1 MNRNDFLFAVLL
13 SIAVITA
20 SVFKT
25 YFGSTSQPGSD
36 GYATVFLV
44 PDKGMDIL
52 SENPTTVPI
61 GEEVS
66 FNVAFHPDYYYEEKD
81 GVSGNSS
88 TLYFGSATTDRSY
101 YYKPGHL
108 CDIHAFINGAGSAVI
123 TTPQP
128 VPTGE
133 SASISFSPSD
143 HHVLSSVSVNG
154 IPYPLPTGDSFTF
167 TVRDDSEVDLSFIGE
182 PVTLAAFTKGPG
194 SIASPPLADH
204 RYGEVAELSVSY
216 DSANVIFEGWTEDLP
231 LSESGT
237 FLSSDEDLHL
247 PLKGD
252 TVCFANFK
260 SSHTYDVNI
269 DPNGGTYSPVSGN
282 EALSDCS
289 PATFYNLPADNGSY
303 KREGYVLTGYNT
315 KADGSGIHHAPGAMI
330 DMPESDVNLYCEWAK
345 ITPEKYFTYRMGK
358 KGLII
363 TGLTDD
369 AVLEDDTL
377 CIPQSIDG
385 IQVLA
390 IGPEAFRLKRD
401 IETVIIPTGIDDL
414 GESCF
419 SGCTGL
425 TTLYLPETLKKFS
438 PSAFNYTYSLSHLHI
453 IASLPRV
460 YDYDYDSA
468 LADKFMRLKNTDG
481 KRIILVGGSSL
492 TFGINSPMIQTSFP
506 DYQVVNFSCSY
517 RYGIIP
523 LMDLLENN
531 VREGDIVIFAPEYI
545 DTMYANSESGSVANW
560 EYLESNYDIL
570 EEMDLK
576 ENRSLLGTFVP
587 YLNGKR
593 KIIPGKSIN
602 SKAAYSR
609 SGMNFQGDLIT
620 VRNPGG
626 PFKASLPSEKL
637 VTSVG
642 MERFNSLC
650 YKLNNKGASCCFS
663 FPPICID
670 GMSKEEADL
679 STRSFCDRLSSML
692 DTENCQII
700 STPGTYVM
708 SNGYFYDNASHLT
721 IEGAAIRTGKLIDD
735 INASGVIQE

>member
-1 MNRNDFLFAVLL
+1 MRRSDILFAVLL
-13 SIAVITA
+13 SIAAITA
-20 SVFKT
+20 SVCKT
-25 YFGSTSQPGSD
+25 HLEPMSHAGSS

-52 SENPTTVPI
+52 SENPKTVPV
-61 GEEVS
+61 GEEVC
-66 FNVAFHPDYYYEEKD
+66 FDVAFHPDYYYEEKE
-81 GVSGNSS
+81 GVSGNST
-88 TLYFGSATTDRSY
+88 TLFFGPASSDKSY

-108 CDIHAFINGAGSAVI
+108 CDIHAFVNGAGKASI
-123 TTPQP
+123 TTPLP
-128 VPTGE
+128 VPTGG
-133 SASISFSPSD
+133 SATATFSPD
-143 HHVLSSVSVNG
+143 EHRVLSAVSVNG
-154 IPYPLPTGDSFTF
+154 VPYPLPSGDSFTF
-167 TVRDDSEVDLSFIGE
+167 TVRDDSEVEFSFIGE

-194 SIASPPLADH
+194 YIASPPLADH
-204 RYGEVAELSVSY
+204 RYGEIAELSVSY
-216 DSANVIFEGWTEDLP
+216 DSANAVFEGWTEDLP

-237 FLSSDEDLHL
+237 FLTADEELKI

-269 DPNGGTYSPVSGN
+269 DPNGGTFTYVSGN
-282 EALSDCS
+282 EALRDCS
-289 PATFYNLPADNGSY
+289 PSTLYNLPADNGSF

-315 KADGSGIHHAPGAMI
+315 KPDGSGTHHAPGAMI
-330 DMPESDVNLYCEWAK
+330 SMPENNVDLYCEWAK
-345 ITPEKYFTYRMGK
+345 ITPEEYFTYRMGK

-369 AVLEDDTL
+369 AILEDDTL

-385 IQVLA
+385 VQVLA
-390 IGPEAFRLKRD
+390 IGPEAFRLRRD

-425 TTLYLPETLKKFS
+425 TTLYLPETLKKYS
-438 PSAFNYTYSLSHLHI
+438 PSAFNYTYALSHLHI

-468 LADKFMRLKNTDG
+468 LADKFMRLKNTEG
-481 KRIILVGGSSL
+481 RRIILVGGSSL

-523 LMDLLENN
+523 LLDLLENN

-609 SGMNFQGDLIT
+609 SGMNYQGDLIT

-626 PFKASLPSEKL
+626 PFKASLPSENL
-637 VTSVG
+637 ITSGG
-642 MERFNSLC
+642 MEHFNSLC
-650 YKLNNKGASCCFS
+650 YKLNAKGAVCCFS

-670 GMSKEEADL
+670 GMSREEADL
-679 STRSFCDRLSSML
+679 STRPFSDRLSSML
-692 DTENCQII
+692 DTDCCRII

-721 IEGAAIRTGKLIDD
+721 IEGAAIRTGRLIED
-735 INASGVIQE
+735 INASGVIQQ